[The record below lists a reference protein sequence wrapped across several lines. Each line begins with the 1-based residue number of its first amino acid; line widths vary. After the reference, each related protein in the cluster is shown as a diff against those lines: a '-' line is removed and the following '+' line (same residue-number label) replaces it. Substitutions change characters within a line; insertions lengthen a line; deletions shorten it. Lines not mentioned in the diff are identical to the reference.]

1 MKYLFKHIRIVIW
14 KKKGAVMMKKMIF
27 LLLLCVSLT
36 GCTGNNTNNT
46 KMDYE
51 ETKKLTVDI
60 LKTDEGKKALHE
72 ILSDEKTKQKLVMDQ
87 AIVTDTIKKT
97 FESDKAN
104 QFWKKSF
111 EDPDFA
117 EKMAKS
123 MKNENSQLLK
133 ELMKDPEYQAMMLDV
148 LKDPEYGKEINRVLK
163 SQEFRKHL
171 QDVMMETFENPLF
184 KAKIQQILLKAAS
197 EMNQGGGQGQG
208 GGGGEGQDQGQG
220 SEQGQGQE
228 QDQQQGPS

>member
-1 MKYLFKHIRIVIW
+1 
-14 KKKGAVMMKKMIF
+14 MMKKMIF
-27 LLLLCVSLT
+27 LLLLCVFLT
-36 GCTGNNTNNT
+36 GCAGNNTNNT

-72 ILSDEKTKQKLVMDQ
+72 ILTDEKTKQKLVMDQ

-111 EDPDFA
+111 DDPEFA
-117 EKMAKS
+117 KVMAQS
-123 MKNENSQLLK
+123 MKKENSQLLK
-133 ELMKDPEYQAMMLDV
+133 DLMKDPEYQTMMLDI

-208 GGGGEGQDQGQG
+208 GGEGGEEGQGQG
-220 SEQGQGQE
+220 EGSEQEQGQE
-228 QDQQQGPS
+228 QDQQQGQS